1 MRKQQP
7 KKEIRGNFGKIS
19 SNFNIYMYLYNLKSF
34 VMNVEPTP
42 ALDQE
47 KQFDAI
53 QLLTTPQLQPLFQKI
68 SSDYLYWDKV
78 KYLAPKGVDKH
89 ILWQAVHIQRQ
100 LSAQNVSFGK
110 YVFHF
115 TITKN
120 MLALLH
126 DFDMNLGG
134 NLGTKSII
142 PTTDK
147 NYYLINS
154 IMEEA
159 IASSQM
165 EGAST
170 TRRIA
175 KDMLRKQLKPVNK
188 SQQMIVNNYETI
200 SKISKN
206 KQQEF
211 STEGILDIHH
221 SIVNKTLDNAEDEGV
236 FRDNDEIY
244 VVDGVSGFVAHT
256 PPSHAEIDE
265 MVSDLCHFANTD
277 SDDNFIHPIVKGIII
292 HFVLAFIHPFIDGN
306 GRTARSLFYW
316 YMIKK
321 GYWLTEY
328 LSISRIIYTNKTA
341 YEKAFLYTENDGN
354 DLSYFIQY
362 HLEVM
367 KKAFEDLKKY
377 LQRKIDEQ
385 QNILRF
391 SGIANTN
398 ERQRYVLRIISE
410 SKRTLFTP
418 KELATQFVI
427 STKTARTDLQSLVE
441 MGFLSPTHLNKR
453 AIGFIKS
460 EQFDSLLSQY
470 KKD

>member
-1 MRKQQP
+1 MK
-7 KKEIRGNFGKIS
+7 
-19 SNFNIYMYLYNLKSF
+19 
-34 VMNVEPTP
+34 VEPTP
-42 ALDQE
+42 IRDHQQQIE
-47 KQFDAI
+47 AI
-53 QLLTTPQLQPLFQKI
+53 QLLTNPQMQPLFQKI
-68 SSDYLYWDKV
+68 NSEYLYWDKV
-78 KYLAPKGVDKH
+78 KHIAPNGIDKH
-89 ILWQAVHIQRQ
+89 ILWHAVRIQRK
-100 LSAQNVSFGK
+100 LNAQDIQFGK
-110 YVFHF
+110 YTFHF

-134 NLGTKSII
+134 SLGTQSII
-142 PTTDK
+142 PNTDK
-147 NYYLINS
+147 NYYLISS

-175 KDMLRKQLKPVNK
+175 KDMLRKQLKPINK

-200 SKISKN
+200 NKISKN
-206 KQQEF
+206 KQLVF
-211 STEGILDIHH
+211 SIDSLLDIHH
-221 SIVNKTLDNAEDEGV
+221 SIVNKTLDNHDDEGV
-236 FRDNDEIY
+236 FRYTEI
-244 VVDGVSGFVAHT
+244 H
-256 PPSHAEIDE
+256 E
-265 MVSDLCHFANTD
+265 MIEDLCNFANND
-277 SDDNFIHPIVKGIII
+277 NNDNFIHPIIKGIII
-292 HFVLAFIHPFIDGN
+292 HFVLAFIHPFVDGN

-354 DLSYFIQY
+354 DVSYFIQY

-385 QNILRF
+385 QNLLRF
-391 SGIANTN
+391 SGISNIN
-398 ERQRYVLRIISE
+398 ERQRYVLRTISE

-418 KELATQFVI
+418 KELATQFDI
-427 STKTARTDLQSLVE
+427 SVRSARTDLQSLVD
-441 MGFLSPTHLNKR
+441 MGYLSQTNLNKR
-453 AIGFIKS
+453 AMGYIKS
-460 EQFDSLLSQY
+460 EHFEQLLTEVLD
-470 KKD
+470 KK

>member
-1 MRKQQP
+1 MK
-7 KKEIRGNFGKIS
+7 
-19 SNFNIYMYLYNLKSF
+19 
-34 VMNVEPTP
+34 VEPAP
-42 ALDQE
+42 VQE
-47 KQFDAI
+47 PSMQLEAI
-53 QLLTTPQLQPLFQKI
+53 QLLTNPQMQPLFQKI
-68 SSDYLYWDKV
+68 NSDYLYWDKV
-78 KYLAPKGVDKH
+78 KYLATGRTDKNL
-89 ILWQAVHIQRQ
+89 LWQAVKIQRQ
-100 LSAQNVSFGK
+100 INAQTIKFGK

-147 NYYLINS
+147 NYYLISS

-175 KDMLRKQLKPVNK
+175 KDMLRKQLKPINK

-200 SKISKN
+200 NKISRQ
-206 KQQEF
+206 KQSEF
-211 STEGILDIHH
+211 TIENLLEIHH
-221 SIVNKTLDNAEDEGV
+221 SIVNKTLDNHEDEGV
-236 FRDNDEIY
+236 FRKTDDIY
-244 VVDGVSGFVAHT
+244 VVDGVTGFVAHT
-256 PPSHAEIDE
+256 PPSYSEIDKMIE
-265 MVSDLCHFANTD
+265 DLCVFANND
-277 SDDNFIHPIVKGIII
+277 SDDNFIHPIIKGIII
-292 HFVLAFIHPFIDGN
+292 HFVLAFIHPFVDGN

-354 DLSYFIQY
+354 DISYFIQY
-362 HLEVM
+362 HLDVM
-367 KKAFEDLKKY
+367 KKAFEDLRKY

-391 SGIANTN
+391 SGVSDVN
-398 ERQRYVLRIISE
+398 ERQRYVLRTISE

-418 KELATQFVI
+418 KELATQFDV

-441 MGFLSPTHLNKR
+441 KGFLIQTHLNKR
-453 AIGFIKS
+453 AIGYLKS
-460 EQFDSLLSQY
+460 DQFDILVTQPSHNR
-470 KKD
+470 

>member
-1 MRKQQP
+1 MK
-7 KKEIRGNFGKIS
+7 
-19 SNFNIYMYLYNLKSF
+19 
-34 VMNVEPTP
+34 VEPAP
-42 ALDQE
+42 VQE
-47 KQFDAI
+47 PSMQLEAI
-53 QLLTTPQLQPLFQKI
+53 QLLTNPQMQSLFQKI
-68 SSDYLYWDKV
+68 NSDYLYWDKV
-78 KYLAPKGVDKH
+78 KYLATGRTDKNL
-89 ILWQAVHIQRQ
+89 LWQAVKIQRQ
-100 LSAQNVSFGK
+100 INAQTIKFGK

-147 NYYLINS
+147 NYYLISS

-175 KDMLRKQLKPVNK
+175 KDMLRKQLKPINK

-200 SKISKN
+200 NKISRQ
-206 KQQEF
+206 KQSEF
-211 STEGILDIHH
+211 TIENLLDIHH
-221 SIVNKTLDNAEDEGV
+221 SIVNKTLDNHEDEGV
-236 FRDNDEIY
+236 FRKTDDIY
-244 VVDGVSGFVAHT
+244 VVDGVTGFVAHT
-256 PPSHAEIDE
+256 PPSYSEIDKMIE
-265 MVSDLCHFANTD
+265 DLCVFANND
-277 SDDNFIHPIVKGIII
+277 SDDNFIHPIIKGIII
-292 HFVLAFIHPFIDGN
+292 HFVLAFIHPFVDGN

-354 DLSYFIQY
+354 DISYFIQY
-362 HLEVM
+362 HLDVM
-367 KKAFEDLKKY
+367 KKAFEDLRKY

-391 SGIANTN
+391 SGVSDVN
-398 ERQRYVLRIISE
+398 ERQRYVLRTISE

-418 KELATQFVI
+418 KELATQFDV

-441 MGFLSPTHLNKR
+441 KGFLIQTHLNKR
-453 AIGFIKS
+453 AIGYLKS
-460 EQFDSLLSQY
+460 DQFDILVTQSSHN
-470 KKD
+470 K

>member
-1 MRKQQP
+1 MK
-7 KKEIRGNFGKIS
+7 
-19 SNFNIYMYLYNLKSF
+19 
-34 VMNVEPTP
+34 VEPAP
-42 ALDQE
+42 VQE
-47 KQFDAI
+47 PSMQLEAI
-53 QLLTTPQLQPLFQKI
+53 QLLTNPQMQPLFQKI
-68 SSDYLYWDKV
+68 NSDYLYWDKV
-78 KYLAPKGVDKH
+78 KYLATGRTDKNL
-89 ILWQAVHIQRQ
+89 LWQAVKIQRQ
-100 LSAQNVSFGK
+100 INAQTIKFGK

-147 NYYLINS
+147 NYYLISS

-175 KDMLRKQLKPVNK
+175 KDMLRKQLKPINK

-200 SKISKN
+200 NKISRQKHS
-206 KQQEF
+206 EF
-211 STEGILDIHH
+211 TIENLLEIHH
-221 SIVNKTLDNAEDEGV
+221 SIVNKTLDNHEDEGV
-236 FRDNDEIY
+236 FRKTDDIY
-244 VVDGVSGFVAHT
+244 VVDGVTGFVAHT
-256 PPSHAEIDE
+256 PPSYSEIDKMIE
-265 MVSDLCHFANTD
+265 DLCVFANND
-277 SDDNFIHPIVKGIII
+277 SDDNFIHPIIKGIII
-292 HFVLAFIHPFIDGN
+292 HFVLAFIHPFVDGN

-354 DLSYFIQY
+354 DISYFIQY
-362 HLEVM
+362 HLDVM
-367 KKAFEDLKKY
+367 KKAFEDLRKY

-391 SGIANTN
+391 AGVSDVN
-398 ERQRYVLRIISE
+398 ERQRYVLRTISE

-418 KELATQFVI
+418 KELATQFDV

-441 MGFLSPTHLNKR
+441 KGFLIQTHLNKR
-453 AIGFIKS
+453 AIGYLKS
-460 EQFDSLLSQY
+460 DQFDILVTQSSHN
-470 KKD
+470 K

>member
-1 MRKQQP
+1 MK
-7 KKEIRGNFGKIS
+7 
-19 SNFNIYMYLYNLKSF
+19 
-34 VMNVEPTP
+34 VEPAP
-42 ALDQE
+42 VQE
-47 KQFDAI
+47 PRMQLEAI
-53 QLLTTPQLQPLFQKI
+53 QLLTNPQMQPLFQKI
-68 SSDYLYWDKV
+68 NSDYLYWDKV
-78 KYLAPKGVDKH
+78 KYLATGRTDKNL
-89 ILWQAVHIQRQ
+89 LWQAVKIQRQ
-100 LSAQNVSFGK
+100 INAQTIKFGK

-147 NYYLINS
+147 NYYLISS

-175 KDMLRKQLKPVNK
+175 KDMLRKQLKPINK

-200 SKISKN
+200 NKISRQ
-206 KQQEF
+206 KQSEF
-211 STEGILDIHH
+211 TIENLLEIHH
-221 SIVNKTLDNAEDEGV
+221 SIVNKTLDNHEDEGV
-236 FRDNDEIY
+236 FRKTDDIY
-244 VVDGVSGFVAHT
+244 VVDGVTGFVAHT
-256 PPSHAEIDE
+256 PPSYSEIDKMIE
-265 MVSDLCHFANTD
+265 DLCVFANND
-277 SDDNFIHPIVKGIII
+277 SDDNFIHPIIKGIII
-292 HFVLAFIHPFIDGN
+292 HFVLAFIHPFVDGN

-354 DLSYFIQY
+354 DISYFIQY
-362 HLEVM
+362 HLDVM
-367 KKAFEDLKKY
+367 KKAFEDLRKY

-391 SGIANTN
+391 SGVSDVN
-398 ERQRYVLRIISE
+398 ERQRYVLRTISE

-418 KELATQFVI
+418 KELATQFDV

-441 MGFLSPTHLNKR
+441 KGFLIQTHLNKR
-453 AIGFIKS
+453 AIGYLKS
-460 EQFDSLLSQY
+460 DQFDILVTQPSHNR
-470 KKD
+470 